1 MNNIAEIFNYLIE
14 LQAMRENKFFHFRI
28 VEWLMVKIF
37 RIKPEGE
44 VQEKDLKGALQKMLF
59 KTRITKSI
67 LKEII
72 REWLDTNQKHVL
84 QIIAVKLP
92 QQQDLQVVLELFLD
106 NNKYLKP
113 LHLQQQFLILLLNIE
128 Q

>member
-1 MNNIAEIFNYLIE
+1 
-14 LQAMRENKFFHFRI
+14 
-28 VEWLMVKIF
+28 MVKIF

-84 QIIAVKLP
+84 QITAVK
-92 QQQDLQVVLELFLD
+92 QQPLQDFQVVLE
-106 NNKYLKP
+106 
-113 LHLQQQFLILLLNIE
+113 
-128 Q
+128 

>member
-1 MNNIAEIFNYLIE
+1 MNNIAETFSYLIE
-14 LQAMRENKFFHFRI
+14 LQAMKENKFFHFQI

-72 REWLDTNQKHVL
+72 QEWLDINQKHVS
-84 QIIAVKLP
+84 QIMAVKQP
-92 QQQDLQVVLELFLD
+92 PQQDLQVVLELFLD
-106 NNKYLKP
+106 NNKYSKH
-113 LHLQQQFLILLLNIE
+113 LHLQQQFLFLLLNIE
-128 Q
+128 L